1 MLFIRLSGN
10 CLSVYLSIILE
21 SGSML
26 KQLDVALQQY
36 ATQQQKQQA
45 DQVHYVAKVQ
55 SKTTSRRYL

>member
-1 MLFIRLSGN
+1 MLLSTVPWGIN
-10 CLSVYLSIILE
+10 RIILE